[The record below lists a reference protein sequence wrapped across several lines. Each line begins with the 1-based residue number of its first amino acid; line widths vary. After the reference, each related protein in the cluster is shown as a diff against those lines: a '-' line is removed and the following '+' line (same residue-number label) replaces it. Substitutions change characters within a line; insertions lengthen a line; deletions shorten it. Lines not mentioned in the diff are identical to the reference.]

1 MISYFR
7 YIHHYVF
14 QMISFDVIRVES
26 PLNLVING
34 KKASADFQAGIEL
47 STFAKSDWRYLCTI
61 LARILRW
68 YQGKRINGNHAK
80 LYWPEPTRPKDSKN
94 LTLSCIDK
102 YILAFYK
109 RCLVALFLQYIHYTA
124 LYIDPSPKFTS

>member
-47 STFAKSDWRYLCTI
+47 STFAKSD
-61 LARILRW
+61 
-68 YQGKRINGNHAK
+68 
-80 LYWPEPTRPKDSKN
+80 
-94 LTLSCIDK
+94 
-102 YILAFYK
+102 
-109 RCLVALFLQYIHYTA
+109 
-124 LYIDPSPKFTS
+124 